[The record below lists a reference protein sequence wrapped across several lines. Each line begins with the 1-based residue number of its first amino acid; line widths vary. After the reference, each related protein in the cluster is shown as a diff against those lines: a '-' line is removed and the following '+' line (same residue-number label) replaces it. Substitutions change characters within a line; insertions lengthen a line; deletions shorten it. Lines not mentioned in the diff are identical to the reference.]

1 MSYFPSYKSSGN
13 NIKVEL
19 DLSNYATKDD
29 VKNIT
34 YVDVSSYATKINLAA
49 LKTEVD
55 KIDVDKLKTVP
66 DELAKLSNVVTNEV
80 VKKTDFSADTYVTR
94 TKFSTDTNA
103 LDDKIDKVEKKI
115 PDISSLETKRNVTT
129 LVNNLNNRIDNLK
142 INDYAKKTS

>member
-1 MSYFPSYKSSGN
+1 MSYYPPYKSSSN

-34 YVDVSSYATKINLAA
+34 HVDVSSYATKTNLAA

-55 KIDVDKLKTVP
+55 KIDIDKLKTVP
-66 DELAKLSNVVTNEV
+66 DDLAKLSNVVKNEV

-142 INDYAKKTS
+142 INDYA

>member
-1 MSYFPSYKSSGN
+1 MSYYPPYKSSSN

-34 YVDVSSYATKINLAA
+34 QVDVSSYATKTNLAA

-55 KIDVDKLKTVP
+55 KIDTDKLKAVP
-66 DELAKLSNVVTNEV
+66 DDLAKKNY
-80 VKKTDFSADTYVTR
+80 FSADTYVTR
-94 TKFSTDTNA
+94 TKFSTDTNT
-103 LDDKIDKVEKKI
+103 LDDKIDQVEKKI

-129 LVNNLNNRIDNLK
+129 LVNNLNNKIDNLK
-142 INDYAKKTS
+142 INDYAKKTSLTNYMLTRCF